1 MTNLSWKAGRKG
13 TTWYL
18 CGDGLGLEVEL
29 LDGFTQVDLWK
40 KLGLALR
47 LEGQPREL

>member
-40 KLGLALR
+40 ELGLALR
-47 LEGQPREL
+47 LAGQPREL